1 MADPRSQH
9 ETFLFGIKRDLANR
23 KTDLERSLQIQLNR
37 FRKTKLPGLI
47 VIGAQKAGT
56 GSIVKYLNSHPT
68 LQKAIL
74 KETRFF
80 SQDYHYQRGME
91 WYQRL
96 FGPIQAS
103 ATMTFEASPDYMM
116 IPGVAER
123 IKASL
128 PEVKIIALL
137 RDPVKRAYS
146 SWNMYRMIRH
156 DPIAQKNMRRR
167 HLKYL
172 SPSGKK
178 EFLRTITDFG
188 LDDFRQTVQEELS
201 MPEFHDMNQGLT
213 FVRNGIYAD
222 RLAPFWAQ
230 FPKEQILTIE
240 SSRFKS
246 ETAACLNTICNFL
259 EIPPHTWEDN
269 KLAPHHIR
277 PYQEKM
283 DPEAARILKDFYA
296 PHNERLYLSLGERFT
311 W

>member
-1 MADPRSQH
+1 MPGQQSRQ
-9 ETFLFGIKRDLANR
+9 ETFLFGLKRDLANR
-23 KTDLERSLQIQLNR
+23 KTDLERTVNIQLNR
-37 FRKTKLPGLI
+37 FRATRLPGLI

-56 GSIVKYLNSHPT
+56 GSIVKYLNSHPS

-80 SQDYHYQRGME
+80 SQDYHFNNGME
-91 WYQRL
+91 WYKRL
-96 FGPIQAS
+96 FGPVTS
-103 ATMTFEASPDYMM
+103 PSVMTFEASPDYMM

-123 IKASL
+123 IKGSL

-146 SWNMYRMIRH
+146 SWNMYRMLRH

-172 SPSGKK
+172 APAAKQ
-178 EFLRTITDFG
+178 EFLRTITDKN
-188 LDDFRQTVQEELS
+188 LDNFKQTIEEELS
-201 MPEFHDMNQGLT
+201 MDEFHDMNKGLT
-213 FVRNGIYAD
+213 FVRNGIYSD
-222 RLAPFWAQ
+222 RLAPFWEN
-230 FPKEQILTIE
+230 FPQEQILVLE
-240 SSRFKS
+240 SSKLKS
-246 ETAACLNTICNFL
+246 ETSACLNTICGFL
-259 EIPPHTWEDN
+259 DIPVHAWDSE

-283 DPEAARILKDFYA
+283 DPDAEQILKDFYA
-296 PHNERLYLSLGERFT
+296 PHNERLFSTLGERYS